1 MSAIDQTSPVL
12 REFGPSDYTGV
23 WRRMRRFVREADSGT
38 REEIW
43 LLSHH
48 PVFTLGQA
56 GKREHLL
63 ATGEIPVIASD
74 RGGQVTYHGPG
85 QLVAYPLLNLRRRA
99 MSVRELVQLLE
110 CSLID
115 SLAGIGVTA
124 KTREGA
130 PGVYVGPAKIAALGL
145 RIRRGWSC
153 HGLSLNVDMDLTPF
167 SRINPCGYPGLETA
181 QVADFVPHRP
191 QLMRDMGDLLIT
203 SLLRRLE
210 AFPLRVSDIRRQAR
224 ELSLPEAAHA

>member
-12 REFGPSDYTGV
+12 RELGPSDYAAV

-56 GKREHLL
+56 GRREHLL

-85 QLVAYPLLNLRRRA
+85 QLVLYPLLDLRRRA
-99 MSVRELVQLLE
+99 MGIRELVRLLE
-110 CSLID
+110 NSLID
-115 SLAGIGVTA
+115 SLAGMGVRA
-124 KTREGA
+124 NTREGA

-145 RIRRGWSC
+145 RIRRGWSY
-153 HGLSLNVDMDLTPF
+153 HGLSLNVDMDLSPF
-167 SRINPCGYPGLETA
+167 SRINPCGYPGLETT
-181 QVADFVPHRP
+181 QVADFVPRRP
-191 QLMRDMGDLLIT
+191 ELPREMGGLLVA

-210 AFPLRVSDIRRQAR
+210 AFPARVSGIPRRAR
-224 ELSLPEAAHA
+224 ELPLPEAAHA

>member
-1 MSAIDQTSPVL
+1 MSAIDKTSPVL
-12 REFGPSDYTGV
+12 RDFGPSDYTDI

-48 PVFTLGQA
+48 PVFTLGQT

-63 ATGEIPVIASD
+63 NTGEIPVLASD

-99 MSVRELVQLLE
+99 MGIRGLVQLIE
-110 CSLID
+110 QALID
-115 SLAGIGVTA
+115 SLAGVGIRA
-124 KTREGA
+124 KTRQGA

-145 RIRRGWSC
+145 RIRRGWSY
-153 HGLSLNVDMDLTPF
+153 HGLSLNVDMDLDPF
-167 SRINPCGYPGLETA
+167 ALINPCGYPGLKTT
-181 QVADFVPHRP
+181 QVADFVPRRP
-191 QLMRDMGDLLIT
+191 ELLRDMGDLLVT

-210 AFPLRVSDIRRQAR
+210 AFPPRASDVPRQAR
-224 ELSLPEAAHA
+224 ELPPPEAAHA

>member
-1 MSAIDQTSPVL
+1 MSAIDQTFPVP
-12 REFGPSDYTGV
+12 RAFGPSDYTDV
-23 WRRMRRFVREADSGT
+23 WRRMRRFVREADSAT

-63 ATGEIPVIASD
+63 AIGEIPVIASD

-85 QLVAYPLLNLRRRA
+85 QLVVYPLLNLRRRA
-99 MSVRELVQLLE
+99 MGVRELVQLLE
-110 CSLID
+110 SSLID

-124 KTREGA
+124 KTRKGA

-145 RIRRGWSC
+145 RIRRGWSY
-153 HGLSLNVDMDLTPF
+153 HGLSLNVDMDLAPF
-167 SRINPCGYPGLETA
+167 SLINPCGHPGLETT
-181 QVADFVPHRP
+181 QVADFVPRRP
-191 QLMRDMGDLLIT
+191 ELPREMGDSLIA

-210 AFPLRVSDIRRQAR
+210 AFPPRASDVPRQAR
-224 ELSLPEAAHA
+224 ELPLPEAAHA